1 MHRPVSAKILMF
13 ALLAPALAVSAAPV
27 YKSVDEQGNVTYS
40 AEPPADAVQ
49 SEQIA
54 VPPPPSEEE
63 VRQAEEATR
72 QLQEQTNKME
82 QERKTREAEQAA
94 AARAAEPP
102 ASGGTTVV
110 VPLWDPDYV
119 DDPTRIPLRPA
130 LPAGP
135 GRPRPTPLPARP
147 PLRR

>member
-1 MHRPVSAKILMF
+1 MHRPIPATLLTIT
-13 ALLAPALAVSAAPV
+13 LLAPAFAVAAEPV

-54 VPPPPSEEE
+54 VPPPPTEEE
-63 VRQAEEATR
+63 VKRAEDATR
-72 QLQEQTNKME
+72 QLQEQAGKME
-82 QERKTREAEQAA
+82 QERKAREAEQAA
-94 AARAAEPP
+94 AARAAEPS
-102 ASGGTTVV
+102 SGGTTLV
-110 VPLWDPDYV
+110 VPLVDPGYV

-135 GRPRPTPLPARP
+135 GRPKPTPLPSRP
-147 PLRR
+147 PMRR